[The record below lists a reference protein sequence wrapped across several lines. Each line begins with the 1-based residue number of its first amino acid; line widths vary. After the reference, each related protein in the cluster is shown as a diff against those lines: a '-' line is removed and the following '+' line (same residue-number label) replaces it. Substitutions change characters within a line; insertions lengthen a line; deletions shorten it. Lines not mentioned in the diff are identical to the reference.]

1 MVRSCCVLRCNVRSH
16 DWQENKLEKGLSF
29 HSFPTW
35 KQHER
40 LAWIG
45 AVRRADIS
53 SLPSPNICWCSR
65 HFHSSKFQIL
75 LLVLLVKSPSKALYK
90 YRPFTPVGDQGSS
103 GELLRRVLELPPAR
117 VR

>member
-75 LLVLLVKSPSKALYK
+75 VLIFKKKAKISLFLYSTFEQWDSVST
-90 YRPFTPVGDQGSS
+90 YSVNANYLHGSA
-103 GELLRRVLELPPAR
+103 LQA
-117 VR
+117 